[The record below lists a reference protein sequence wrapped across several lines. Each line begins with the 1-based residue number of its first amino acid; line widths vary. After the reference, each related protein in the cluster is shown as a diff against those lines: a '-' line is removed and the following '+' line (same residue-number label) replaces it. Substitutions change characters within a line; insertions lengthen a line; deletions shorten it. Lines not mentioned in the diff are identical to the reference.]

1 MEFTD
6 LSSEAEGV
14 DAQEDGK
21 WGNRKRGSDLPEEL
35 QLRQHRLE
43 HSAEAD
49 AAALEAT
56 AEAVSKAE
64 QEKCASPA
72 VVYFSR
78 HSTPAKPGWA
88 AHLRRLALQRVGR
101 YI

>member
-1 MEFTD
+1 V
-6 LSSEAEGV
+6 EGV

-64 QEKCASPA
+64 QENCASPA

-88 AHLRRLALQRVGR
+88 AHLRRLAQRLALQRVGR